1 MQLSLV
7 LKFFIT
13 VFIVVFFSVKLSDK
27 TEWFENN
34 TNLKGVIIGIIL
46 ALATSLPELISGLTA
61 IYINETELATA
72 SILGSNV
79 FNFTIISV
87 AFLTVLPQ
95 LPFKTVEK
103 RTNSINLFLIAIYT
117 FFILTYYLVV
127 NEFFGIQNM
136 GLSISSF
143 FIVIAYAFSIYVL
156 NKNSE
161 DDVDVD
167 VAPKNEILKNL
178 GITFIFIV
186 IIIYASTQLTTVAE
200 EIMNISGLS
209 ASLIGSVL
217 IGASTSLP
225 EAVSAISL
233 TKKKLLNIATASVI
247 GSNLFNFL
255 ILAILDVFEKENIM
269 LYISPS
275 TFELVL
281 IGLFFSILMYLSFM
295 FIKSEKKIVHLIT
308 PFIVIGTY
316 LFYLS
321 H

>member
-27 TEWFENN
+27 TEWFEKN

-95 LPFKTVEK
+95 LPFKNVEK

-136 GLSISSF
+136 SLSISSF
-143 FIVIAYAFSIYVL
+143 FIVIAYAFSIYIL

-209 ASLIGSVL
+209 ASIIGSVL

-308 PFIVIGTY
+308 PFIVIATY